1 MIERERKFICWYIP
15 EGARLLEKH
24 KQFYLY
30 TSKNLEVRVRVK
42 KEAGSNTIKS
52 ELTLKKSIDKERR
65 LEYSLPINKFISNL
79 LLVFGGNKVI
89 KNRYIYKENNIKW
102 EIDRF
107 IFPTGLPIICE
118 YENSDTDIKDLPNF
132 INYEVTGMERYK
144 NKSINKYNL

>member
-1 MIERERKFICWYIP
+1 MPK
-15 EGARLLEKH
+15 GARLFEKH

-30 TSKNLEVRVRVK
+30 SSKNLELRIRVK
-42 KEAGSNTIKS
+42 KVVGSEKIKS
-52 ELTLKKSIDKERR
+52 ELTLKKTIDRERR
-65 LEYSLPINKFISNL
+65 LEYTIPINRYISEL
-79 LLVFGGNKVI
+79 IVVFARNKVI

-118 YENSDTDIKDLPNF
+118 YENSDTNIKELPEF

-144 NKSINKYNL
+144 SKGINKYNL

>member
-1 MIERERKFICWYIP
+1 MPK
-15 EGARLLEKH
+15 GARLFEKH

-30 TSKNLEVRVRVK
+30 SSKNLELRIRVK
-42 KEAGSNTIKS
+42 KVVGSEKIKS
-52 ELTLKKSIDKERR
+52 ELTLKKTIDRERR
-65 LEYSLPINKFISNL
+65 FEYTLTINRYISNV
-79 LLVFGGNKVI
+79 LVVFARNKVI

-118 YENSDTDIKDLPNF
+118 YENSDTNIKELPEF

-144 NKSINKYNL
+144 CKGINKYNL

>member
-1 MIERERKFICWYIP
+1 MPK
-15 EGARLLEKH
+15 GARLFEKH

-30 TSKNLEVRVRVK
+30 SSKNLELRIRVK
-42 KEAGSNTIKS
+42 KVVGSEKIKS
-52 ELTLKKSIDKERR
+52 ELTLKKTIDRERR
-65 LEYSLPINKFISNL
+65 LEYTIPINRYISE
-79 LLVFGGNKVI
+79 LLVVFARNKVI

-118 YENSDTDIKDLPNF
+118 YENSDTNIKELPEF

-144 NKSINKYNL
+144 SKGINKYNL